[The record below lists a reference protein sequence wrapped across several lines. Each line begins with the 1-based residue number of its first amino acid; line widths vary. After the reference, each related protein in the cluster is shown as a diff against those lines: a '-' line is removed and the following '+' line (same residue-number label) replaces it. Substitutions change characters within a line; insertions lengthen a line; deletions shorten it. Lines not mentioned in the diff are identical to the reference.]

1 MARGGYAAPVE
12 AQLADAA
19 QTRNAPPTP
28 QPQNGYVPPPPGQ
41 MSRLE
46 RDREAARKLVFE
58 RITQQVA
65 PGSTYRQAPAAA
77 AQPPSTPPTP
87 PTTSP
92 QQAYG
97 QLQQACGQQQPP
109 PPPPYEQQRY
119 GQMPRGQKLADQLKS
134 STGMQPQYAS
144 PQSTSPQS
152 PQPVPRAG
160 YARATGC
167 RRAWSTQDAASVT
180 QPKRQDPA
188 VAIFLD
194 VGPQPQIRRGEAA
207 RLVRRKRLLKH
218 LSLAARAKDP
228 SCFIGS
234 RGHSLRT
241 HRISMIVA
249 L

>member
-1 MARGGYAAPVE
+1 MEEGRWREGYAAPVE

-97 QLQQACGQQQPP
+97 QLQQAYGQQQPP

-119 GQMPRGQKLADQLKS
+119 GQMPRGQKLYDQLKS

-160 YARATGC
+160 YRAPPP
-167 RRAWSTQDAASVT
+167 AAAAPQSTQDAASVT

-188 VAIFLD
+188 VAIFLEQWD
-194 VGPQPQIRRGEAA
+194 RNRKYAEAKRRGWYDGN
-207 RLVRRKRLLKH
+207 VY
-218 LSLAARAKDP
+218 
-228 SCFIGS
+228 
-234 RGHSLRT
+234 
-241 HRISMIVA
+241 
-249 L
+249 